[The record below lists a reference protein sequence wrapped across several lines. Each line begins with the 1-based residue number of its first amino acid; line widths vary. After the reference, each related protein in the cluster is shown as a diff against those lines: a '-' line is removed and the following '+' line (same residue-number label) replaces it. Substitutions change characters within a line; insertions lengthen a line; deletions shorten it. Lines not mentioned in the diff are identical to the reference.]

1 MNFISSKTKYLQAKM
16 TASKLPKH
24 KELKP
29 EELRWKCDPNIFEFE
44 STEDIDP
51 IEGILGQE
59 RALKAIRM
67 GVDLRSPGYNI
78 YIAGLSGSGKATTV
92 KQMLE
97 KISSDCPR
105 LYDYAY
111 VNNFRDPDQ
120 PLLIKFNKGQAKE
133 FKQDLNS
140 AIEVLKQR
148 IPITLDS
155 ELYLSR
161 KKNIVDEYNQKEQDL
176 MTSFD
181 EELRKKGFSLGQIR
195 VGEQIRP
202 DIIPLIDGQP
212 VPVFQ
217 LEELIKQ
224 NKLTKEAAQ
233 QIVKD
238 YNGHQPKLQTIFK
251 KGLKISQEFQEKLQ
265 QLEKES
271 AEVIVL
277 GIFEGL
283 KEKYNSNSALEHLN
297 TIEDN
302 ILNNIQIFK
311 GTKPEGEITQ
321 EGLMIDYFREYDLNI
336 ILDNSET
343 NECPVIV
350 ETNPIFT
357 NLFGTIEKVNDGKGN
372 WYSDFTNIKAGSLL
386 RANGGYLVLNVMHL
400 FEETGV
406 WKSLKRV
413 LTYNKLEIQESPY
426 HLSMSSTS
434 LKPQPIDIDTK
445 VILIGS
451 QIIYSYLT
459 EREYDFKKMFKVKA
473 DFDYEIN
480 RSDNVVVEYAQVI
493 NKLIKQ
499 EKLKEFDKSAIAY
512 LLEISAIMA
521 GRQNKLTLR
530 FSRIA
535 DLAREASFWAT
546 DDGFNVVS
554 AAHIEKAYQLARERH
569 GMLEDKV
576 TEMFENKTL
585 LIDTDGEEVGQINGL
600 AVYNADFYSFGR
612 PTRITATVS
621 LGSGTIINVERE
633 AGMSGRHYNK
643 GVLIISGYF
652 KETFGQ
658 DQPLSFNANL
668 VFEQSYGMVD
678 GDSASCTEIFALLST
693 LSGLPI
699 KQSIAV
705 TGSLNQKGTVQP
717 IGGVNEKIEGF
728 FDICK
733 LNGLTGNQG
742 VIIPIQNVIDLML
755 REDVIEA
762 VKKNKFHI
770 YPIARVEEGIE
781 ILTGVKAGNKT
792 EKGYEEGTV
801 FDKVEKKIRELYA
814 KSRAV
819 KSKNEDVEKNKI
831 IPDKNK
837 KSSIKKSGNKKPG
850 RRIK

>member
-1 MNFISSKTKYLQAKM
+1 MATQKPAKH
-16 TASKLPKH
+16 T
-24 KELKP
+24 ELKP
-29 EELRWKCDPNIFEFE
+29 DELRWKCDPNNFEFE
-44 STEDIDP
+44 STEDLSP
-51 IEGILGQE
+51 IEGIIGQE
-59 RALKAIRM
+59 RALKAIRL

-92 KQMLE
+92 KLMLE

-105 LYDYAY
+105 LHDYAY
-111 VNNFRDPDQ
+111 VNNFHDPDQ
-120 PLLIKFNKGQAKE
+120 PLLIKFHKGQAKE
-133 FKQDLNS
+133 FQQDLSS
-140 AIEVLKQR
+140 AIDVLKQR
-148 IPITLDS
+148 IPIALESD
-155 ELYLSR
+155 LYLAR
-161 KKNIVDEYNQKEQDL
+161 KKNIVDDYNNKEQEL
-176 MTSFD
+176 MNSFD
-181 EELRKKGFSLGQIR
+181 AELREKGFSLGQIR
-195 VGEQIRP
+195 VGDQIRP
-202 DIIPLIDGQP
+202 DIIPLIDNQQ

-224 NKLTKEAAQ
+224 NKLSKEDAQ
-233 QIVKD
+233 KIINE
-238 YNGHQPKLQTIFK
+238 YNIHQQKLQVIFK

-283 KEKYNSNSALEHLN
+283 KEKYNSNSVLEHLN
-297 TIEDN
+297 LIEDN
-302 ILNNIQIFK
+302 ILGNIQIFK
-311 GTKPEGEITQ
+311 GIKPEGEMTQ
-321 EGLMIDYFREYDLNI
+321 EGLTIDYFREYDLNI

-350 ETNPIFT
+350 ETNPTYT
-357 NLFGTIEKVNDGKGN
+357 NLFGTIERVNDGKGN

-400 FEETGV
+400 FEESGV

-426 HLSMSSTS
+426 HFSMASTS
-434 LKPQPIDIDTK
+434 LKPQPIEIDTK

-451 QIIYSYLT
+451 QMIYAYLS

-473 DFDYEIN
+473 DFDYEITRN
-480 RSDNVVVEYAQVI
+480 NKILNEYAQVI
-493 NKLIKQ
+493 KKLIKQ
-499 EKLKEFDKSAIAY
+499 EKLKEFDKTAIAQ
-512 LLEISAIMA
+512 LLEIGAIIA

-530 FSRIA
+530 FSIIA
-535 DLAREASFWAT
+535 DIAREASFWAN
-546 DDGFNVVS
+546 DDGFNIVS
-554 AAHIEKAYQLARERH
+554 AAHVEKAYQFARERH

-585 LIDTDGEEVGQINGL
+585 LIDTTGEKIGQINGL

-652 KETFGQ
+652 RETFGQ

-705 TGSLNQKGTVQP
+705 TGSLNQKGDVQP
-717 IGGVNEKIEGF
+717 IGGVNEKVEGF
-728 FDICK
+728 YDICK
-733 LNGLTGNQG
+733 LNGLTGSQG
-742 VIIPIQNVIDLML
+742 VIIPKQNVIDLML

-762 VKKNKFHI
+762 VRKGQFHI
-770 YPIARVEEGIE
+770 YPIVRVEEGIE
-781 ILTGVKAGNKT
+781 ILTGIKAGIKKVN
-792 EKGYEEGTV
+792 GYEPGSV
-801 FDKVEKKIRELYA
+801 FYRVEKKIQELFE
-814 KSRAV
+814 KSRSV
-819 KSKNEDVEKNKI
+819 RSRNNEEEKQRKI
-831 IPDKNK
+831 SGRKTVSQK
-837 KSSIKKSGNKKPG
+837 KSNKKPV
-850 RRIK
+850 RKIK

>member
-1 MNFISSKTKYLQAKM
+1 MAIQKPL
-16 TASKLPKH
+16 KH

-29 EELRWKCDPNIFEFE
+29 EELRWKCDPNIFDFE

-51 IEGILGQE
+51 VEGIIGQE

-97 KISSDCPR
+97 KISADCPR

-120 PLLIKFNKGQAKE
+120 PLLIKFNKGQARE
-133 FKQDLNS
+133 FKQDLSS

-148 IPITLDS
+148 IPITLES

-161 KKNIVDEYNQKEQDL
+161 KKIIVDEYNQKEQEL
-176 MTSFD
+176 MEAFD
-181 EELRKKGFSLGQIR
+181 KELRQKGFSLGQIK

-202 DIIPLIDGQP
+202 DIIPLIDEQP
-212 VPVFQ
+212 IPVFQ

-224 NKLTKEAAQ
+224 KKLTKEAAQ
-233 QIVKD
+233 QIIID
-238 YNGHQPKLQTIFK
+238 YNGHQPKLQVVFK

-265 QLEKES
+265 QLEKDS
-271 AEVIVL
+271 AGIIVR

-297 TIEDN
+297 IVEEN
-302 ILNNIQIFK
+302 ILNNVQIFK
-311 GTKPEGEITQ
+311 GIKPEGEITQ
-321 EGLMIDYFREYDLNI
+321 EGFMIDYFRDYDLNI
-336 ILDNSET
+336 ILDNAET
-343 NECPVIV
+343 DECPVII
-350 ETNPIFT
+350 ETNPTYT
-357 NLFGTIEKVNDGKGN
+357 NLFGTIEKVSDGKGN
-372 WYSDFTNIKAGSLL
+372 WYSDFTNIKSGSML

-400 FEETGV
+400 FEEPGV
-406 WKSLKRV
+406 WKSLKRI
-413 LTYNKLEIQESPY
+413 LTYCKLEIQESP
-426 HLSMSSTS
+426 HQFSISSTS
-434 LKPQPIDIDTK
+434 LKPQSIDIDTK

-451 QIIYSYLT
+451 QMIYAYLS

-473 DFDYEIN
+473 DFDYEIT
-480 RSDNVVVEYAQVI
+480 RSDSVIVDYVQVI
-493 NKLIKQ
+493 KKLIKQ
-499 EKLKEFDKSAIAY
+499 EKLKEFDKSAIAE
-512 LLEISAIMA
+512 LLEISAIFA
-521 GRQNKLTLR
+521 GRQNKLSLR
-530 FSRIA
+530 FSQIA
-535 DLAREASFWAT
+535 DIAREASFWAA
-546 DDGFNVVS
+546 DDGFNIVS
-554 AAHIEKAYQLARERH
+554 AAHIEKAYQFARERH

-576 TEMFENKTL
+576 TEMFENKTF
-585 LIDTDGEEVGQINGL
+585 LIDTDGERVGQINAL

-643 GVLIISGYF
+643 GMLIISGYF

-678 GDSASCTEIFALLST
+678 GDSASCAEIFALLST

-699 KQSIAV
+699 KQSLAV
-705 TGSLNQKGTVQP
+705 TGSLNQKGDVQP
-717 IGGVNEKIEGF
+717 IGGVNEKVEGF

-733 LNGLTGNQG
+733 LNGLTGYQG
-742 VIIPIQNVIDLML
+742 VIIPIQNVQDLML
-755 REDVIEA
+755 REEIIEA
-762 VKKNKFHI
+762 VRKNTFHI
-770 YPIARVEEGIE
+770 YPITRVEEGIE
-781 ILTGVKAGNKT
+781 ILIGVKAGTKT
-792 EKGYEEGTV
+792 ERGYEEGSV
-801 FDKVEKKIRELYA
+801 FYKVEKKIRELFA
-814 KSRAV
+814 KSRAF
-819 KSKNEDVEKNKI
+819 KSNNEEEK
-831 IPDKNK
+831 K
-837 KSSIKKSGNKKPG
+837 KPISNTRKSAAKKSGNKNPKK
-850 RRIK
+850 RIK